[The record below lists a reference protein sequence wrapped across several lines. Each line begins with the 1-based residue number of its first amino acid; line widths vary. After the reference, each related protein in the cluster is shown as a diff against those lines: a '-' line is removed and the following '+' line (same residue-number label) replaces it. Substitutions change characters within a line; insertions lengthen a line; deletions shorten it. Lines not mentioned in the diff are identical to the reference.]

1 MELLVK
7 DLITAET
14 WKAKIFPLIHK
25 DVAALSSIK
34 SYMCMY
40 HEASICNL
48 LEVMLYHK
56 TACESSDDALVE
68 IIDYCYRKF
77 ISLNTKAEAMANLR
91 SEPAP
96 KVDPKALMNMTPVQE
111 LQKQADEIEFN
122 CSIIAFSLV
131 RFITDHLHELPVP
144 IVH

>member
-77 ISLNTKAEAMANLR
+77 ISLNQKAEAMANSR
-91 SEPAP
+91 SEPARQ
-96 KVDPKALMNMTPVQE
+96 VDPKALLNMSPEEE
-111 LQKQADEIEFN
+111 LQK
-122 CSIIAFSLV
+122 
-131 RFITDHLHELPVP
+131 
-144 IVH
+144 

>member
-1 MELLVK
+1 MESFVTHQKMELLLK

-14 WKAKIFPLIHK
+14 WKAKVYPLIAK

-68 IIDYCYRKF
+68 LIDYCYRKF
-77 ISLNTKAEAMANLR
+77 IALNSKAESMA
-91 SEPAP
+91 
-96 KVDPKALMNMTPVQE
+96 
-111 LQKQADEIEFN
+111 
-122 CSIIAFSLV
+122 
-131 RFITDHLHELPVP
+131 
-144 IVH
+144 